1 MLDPISRPTDN
12 TDELI
17 KNELARQGDE
27 LKENYAR
34 KKIWENWD
42 LELEMKE
49 KNWVEKSE
57 RIERNRFFRKKL
69 KYVIEETVD
78 AEMVQLK
85 TEIRNSKVNQQLRK
99 YPKQAEN

>member
-42 LELEMKE
+42 LELEMKQ

>member
-42 LELEMKE
+42 LELEMKQ

-57 RIERNRFFRKKL
+57 RIERNRFF
-69 KYVIEETVD
+69 
-78 AEMVQLK
+78 
-85 TEIRNSKVNQQLRK
+85 
-99 YPKQAEN
+99 